1 MISIPV
7 TATYVGLNALIALFL
22 AFRVTQLRGKTG
34 IGFGDGGNEDLQK
47 AIRVQGNNLENV
59 PMALLLILV
68 LEIMGAW
75 VVALNILGSALT
87 LARLAHAFG
96 LSRSIGAS
104 PARFLGTLVTWV
116 VILVGGVWTLLMGV
130 GVL

>member
-7 TATYVGLNALIALFL
+7 TATYVGLNALLALGL

-34 IGFGDGGNEDLQK
+34 IGFGDGGNEEIQK
-47 AIRVQGNNLENV
+47 AIRAQANNLEYV
-59 PMALLLILV
+59 PIALLLILV
-68 LEIMGAW
+68 LEIMGGR

-96 LSRSIGAS
+96 LSRSTGTS
-104 PARFLGTLVTWV
+104 PARFLGTLVTWL
-116 VILVGGVWTLLMGV
+116 VILVGGVWALLMGV
-130 GVL
+130 GVV